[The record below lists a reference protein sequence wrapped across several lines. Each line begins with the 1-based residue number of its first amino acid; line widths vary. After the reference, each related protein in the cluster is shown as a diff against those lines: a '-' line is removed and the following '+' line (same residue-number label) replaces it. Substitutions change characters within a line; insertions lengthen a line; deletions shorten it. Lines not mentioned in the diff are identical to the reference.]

1 MNELPIR
8 SSSEGARFN
17 SPGQRPGATIGIDII
32 SPNGAKFAGIA
43 TDGGL
48 IAETRSCP
56 VGALHAVDGHDT
68 QACGLGYRI
77 GPRWGWKPEL
87 GHGTVDVEV
96 EVEA

>member
-1 MNELPIR
+1 MSELPVR

-17 SPGQRPGATIGIDII
+17 SPGQRPGSAIGIDII

-43 TDGGL
+43 LDHGM
-48 IAETRSCP
+48 IAEAQSRP
-56 VGALHAVDGHDT
+56 VGALHVVDGHET

-77 GPRWGWKPEL
+77 GSRWGWNAEL
-87 GHGTVDVEV
+87 GHGAE

>member
-1 MNELPIR
+1 MSELPVL

-17 SPGQRPGATIGIDII
+17 SPGQRPGFATSTDII
-32 SPNGAKFAGIA
+32 SPNGAKFPGIA
-43 TDGGL
+43 VERGI
-48 IAETRSCP
+48 IAGMESRP

-77 GPRWGWKPEL
+77 GPRWGWNAEP
-87 GHGTVDVEV
+87 GPGTE